1 MGLIVF
7 KYLMFRNYFLERL
20 LRLEIIGMLVFIW
33 VLIRGARFDGASY
46 FMVLLVV
53 LIVGEAA
60 LGLGLL
66 VKVRLTHGAHR
77 YREVGDCVC

>member
-1 MGLIVF
+1 
-7 KYLMFRNYFLERL
+7 MFRNYFLERL
-20 LRLEIIGMLVFIW
+20 LSLEIMGILVFIC
-33 VLIRGARFDGASY
+33 VLVGGVRFEGARY

-66 VKVRLTHGAHR
+66 VKVRLTHGGQG
-77 YREVGDCVC
+77 YSEVRDCVC